1 GTIDFI
7 ATEHAPLA
15 ADEKAQ
21 GMLKAPFGIVG
32 LETAFPLL
40 YTHLVK
46 TDKMTLQQ
54 LVERMTMKP
63 ADVFGLPYG
72 VLREDAIDDFTIIDL
87 AKTEMINKETFYSKG
102 KNNPFHGWEVSGVPV
117 TTIMEG
123 NVVYEV
129 KAND

>member
-1 GTIDFI
+1 RHLVSCPTRRSSD
-7 ATEHAPLA
+7 LA

-54 LVERMTMKP
+54 LVERMTRQP
-63 ADVFGLPYG
+63 AEVFGLPYG
-72 VLREDAIDDFTIIDL
+72 VLQEGAIADLTLIDLDRTEIID
-87 AKTEMINKETFYSKG
+87 KETFYSKG
-102 KNNPFHGWEVSGVPV
+102 
-117 TTIMEG
+117 
-123 NVVYEV
+123 
-129 KAND
+129 